1 MDGRVEVCPGKDFT
15 HRPRETISK
24 KAEASWKT
32 GGEMPALKQRGR
44 SRRTGRAG
52 RELQVRVLH
61 SLPLTTQFSFIPNT
75 ALLCVCLHLKIK
87 LVGKSNQ
94 HILIVTKHCQR
105 PF

>member
-15 HRPRETISK
+15 HNPRETISK

-52 RELQVRVLH
+52 RELARE
-61 SLPLTTQFSFIPNT
+61 SLPLSTTHNMI
-75 ALLCVCLHLKIK
+75 LLH
-87 LVGKSNQ
+87 
-94 HILIVTKHCQR
+94 
-105 PF
+105 F

>member
-32 GGEMPALKQRGR
+32 GGEMPALKKRGR

-52 RELQVRVLH
+52 RELAGEN
-61 SLPLTTQFSFIPNT
+61 LPLSTTHNMIR
-75 ALLCVCLHLKIK
+75 LH
-87 LVGKSNQ
+87 
-94 HILIVTKHCQR
+94 
-105 PF
+105 F